1 MTTTTTTTHPFDS
14 LKIAPIACTS
24 WCRYGDGHP
33 NETGRADQTCWGAD
47 HYVEASTEEVLA
59 EYDKGTDTW
68 NAYASQLGISAY
80 RGFNQHPSVYVHI
93 NLPAAP
99 DDGVDTSVWLTA
111 DEARQLA
118 AYLIEV
124 ADEIGERTD

>member
-1 MTTTTTTTHPFDS
+1 MTISFDS

-24 WCRYGDGHP
+24 WCKDGDGHP
-33 NETGRADQTCWGAD
+33 NETGRADQTCWGPH

-59 EYDKGTDTW
+59 EYDKSTHTWDT
-68 NAYASQLGISAY
+68 YASRLGISAY
-80 RGFNQHPSVYVHI
+80 RGFNQHPSVYVHN
-93 NLPAAP
+93 NLPAGP
-99 DDGVDTSVWLTA
+99 TGGVDTSVRLTA